1 MVGPMNENH
10 EVKIKKLEKHKGNVE
25 ERAHGLYKSMR
36 IAQPVYK
43 LKLKIRRRRRERIT
57 NTCGKTYLGFFL
69 YLFIVFAFSS

>member
-1 MVGPMNENH
+1 MKRKGLLRFKERQGRVVGPMNENH

-43 LKLKIRRRRRERIT
+43 LKIRRRRRRRRRRRERIT
-57 NTCGKTYLGFFL
+57 NT
-69 YLFIVFAFSS
+69 